1 MSNMET
7 NPGKNILNGFREVSS
22 LIIRL
27 REKIKDRYF
36 WTHREI
42 EQAIGYLIYFR
53 DALKKQKETNAVYTS
68 IFGESGEFFEI
79 KHFKRSFN
87 SKSITFKTIVGNEV
101 KKWVLKIGHR
111 ISPII
116 DFGDPSSP
124 DYSEQRKKHLAVLRK
139 KIINTPQL
147 RYLLPEPQEIMWA
160 VLTEDGNQIGT
171 TLILQPFVR
180 IVKPDKIRKKLTD
193 EQRKNLLTEFDAFK
207 KLCTGLQKD
216 HKLQPDLLG
225 EGNLEIV
232 ENDGEYHL
240 MLLDLGLV
248 NLRAPLPITHTIMYF
263 ASVQTLHNVENLI
276 KDIL

>member
-1 MSNMET
+1 MDKD
-7 NPGKNILNGFREVSS
+7 PGKNVINGFREISS
-22 LIIRL
+22 LLIRL
-27 REKIKDRYF
+27 GEKIKDRYI
-36 WTHREI
+36 WTHKEI

-53 DALKKQKETNAVYTS
+53 DALKKQKSSNTAYEE

-87 SKSITFKTIVGNEV
+87 SKSITFKTIVGQEV

-111 ISPII
+111 ISPIV

-124 DYSEQRKKHLAVLRK
+124 DYSKQVKKHLSMLRN
-139 KIINTPQL
+139 KIMNTPQL
-147 RYLLPEPQEIMWA
+147 QYLLPEPQEIMFA
-160 VLTEDGNQIGT
+160 VLTEEGNQIGT
-171 TLILQPFVR
+171 TLTLQPFMH

-193 EQRKNLLTEFDAFK
+193 DQRKKLLLEFEAFK
-207 KLCTGLQKD
+207 KLCVGLQRD

-232 ENDGEYHL
+232 QIDDEYHL
-240 MLLDLGLV
+240 MLLDLGMV
-248 NLRAPLPITHTIMYF
+248 NLLAPLPITHTIMYF

-276 KDIL
+276 KEIL